1 MGEPA
6 KPGGYLYRELL
17 SRAVAAN
24 VTLLRLVDELQLA
37 ETERSRSRLLLQA
50 ALAVAEQRDA
60 LAQIREVWSAY
71 RGRSFA

>member
-1 MGEPA
+1 VGEPA

-17 SRAVAAN
+17 ARATGAN
-24 VTLLRLVDELQLA
+24 QTLMRLLDEIGQA

-60 LAQIREVWSAY
+60 LAQLREIWGAY
-71 RGRSFA
+71 RGRGFA